1 MEEAFSHQLTN
12 FMELTQDIICEM
24 DLSLLKREILKN
36 IDNYVPS
43 DRSLIVLEDDN
54 NPYPDFFRRNIHEEK
69 NLEYIEYYYSLDPFS
84 NIKNSS
90 SGLQLVSRLPHR
102 KTVVTL
108 EEIVKY
114 SEFVSSEYYA
124 EFLQP
129 LDIHYELEIYLR
141 QKNRIRGFIAL
152 FRSRKSRSFSD
163 TEINFARTFSPFLSL
178 AFDNLLLSKKNDLNV
193 SVMDINKKYPGS
205 GIMIFDLSGSLLYM
219 NDRAKEYFPNVEN
232 INCNSLTETSNLPLE
247 VTKYLNRYLEG
258 FYFYKDMPPMI
269 TNIFHEGKRCR
280 AIYKYKRER
289 IKGNK
294 NETILLILD
303 PFDKDQ
309 RKDLEIAKSTF
320 NLSKRQMDVIKLIC
334 KGLSNSEIAER
345 LCISHLTVKTHVQ
358 NIFEKTGVNSRP
370 ALVYK
375 IITPA

>member
-1 MEEAFSHQLTN
+1 
-12 FMELTQDIICEM
+12 
-24 DLSLLKREILKN
+24 
-36 IDNYVPS
+36 
-43 DRSLIVLEDDN
+43 
-54 NPYPDFFRRNIHEEK
+54 
-69 NLEYIEYYYSLDPFS
+69 
-84 NIKNSS
+84 
-90 SGLQLVSRLPHR
+90 
-102 KTVVTL
+102 
-108 EEIVKY
+108 
-114 SEFVSSEYYA
+114 
-124 EFLQP
+124 
-129 LDIHYELEIYLR
+129 
-141 QKNRIRGFIAL
+141 
-152 FRSRKSRSFSD
+152 
-163 TEINFARTFSPFLSL
+163 
-178 AFDNLLLSKKNDLNV
+178 
-193 SVMDINKKYPGS
+193 
-205 GIMIFDLSGSLLYM
+205 MIFNLSGSLLYM
-219 NDRAKEYFPNVEN
+219 NDRAKEYFTNVAD

-247 VTKYLNRYLEG
+247 VTKCLNKYMEG
-258 FYFYKDMPPMI
+258 FYLYKDMPPMI